1 MCVQCAFDASK
12 AVASTGGAAGATG
25 LLAAASAMLGLRKL
39 SGWLTTREL
48 GILTPKRL
56 KIATPVVVWTAL
68 LAFYGVR
75 F

>member
-1 MCVQCAFDASK
+1 MF
-12 AVASTGGAAGATG
+12 
-25 LLAAASAMLGLRKL
+25 GLRKL

-48 GILTPKRL
+48 RIVTPKRL
-56 KIATPVVVWTAL
+56 RIATPVVVWTAL

>member
-25 LLAAASAMLGLRKL
+25 LLAAGSAMLGFRKL
-39 SGWLTTREL
+39 SAWLTAREMRV
-48 GILTPKRL
+48 LTPKRL

-68 LAFYGVR
+68 IVFYGVR